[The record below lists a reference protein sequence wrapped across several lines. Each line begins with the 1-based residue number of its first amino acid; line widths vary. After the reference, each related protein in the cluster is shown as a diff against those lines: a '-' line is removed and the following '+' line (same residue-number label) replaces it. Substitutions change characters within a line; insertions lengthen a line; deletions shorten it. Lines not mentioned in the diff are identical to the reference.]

1 MIIFKDVTKTFQE
14 DFWKKKKF
22 ALENLSFSLEENKV
36 TGFLGRNGAG
46 KTTSIK
52 ILLDLIKPTSGS
64 VEFSKALGKNLSQV
78 KSQIGYLPE
87 RPYFYPN
94 LTGKEFVGY
103 LLSLNDKKLK
113 NYQSRFNDLAQ
124 TLKIDHAIDRKIR
137 GYSKGM
143 LQRIGFIS
151 TVIHDPR
158 LIIMDEPLSG
168 LDPIGR
174 KELKEAIIREKN
186 AGKTIFFSSHIVP
199 DLEEIS
205 DNILLIDQG
214 KKIKDSPLEDFYS
227 EVTTEV
233 EFIVNALPEKYS
245 DKFFQNGDH
254 YRGKFDINLKQEVL
268 KEIVDK
274 NIEVVSVNPIRPKLE
289 EISYGDYL

>member
-1 MIIFKDVTKTFQE
+1 MITFKDVTKTFQE
-14 DFWKKKKF
+14 DFWKKKKY
-22 ALENLSFSLEENKV
+22 ALENLSFSLAENKV

-52 ILLDLIKPTSGS
+52 ILLDLIKPTSGT
-64 VEFSKALGKNLSQV
+64 VEFSKVLGKNLSQV

-113 NYQSRFNDLAQ
+113 NYIQRFNELSQ
-124 TLKIDHAIDRKIR
+124 ILKIDHAVDRKMR

-174 KELKEAIIREKN
+174 RELKEAIIREKK

-205 DNILLIDQG
+205 DHILLIDHG

-233 EFIVNALPEKYS
+233 EFIVNSLPEKFS
-245 DKFFQNGDH
+245 SHFTQNGDH
-254 YRGKFDINLKQEVL
+254 YRGNFDINLKQVVL
-268 KEIVDK
+268 KEIIEK
-274 NIEVVSVNPIRPKLE
+274 NIEIVSINPIRPKLE
-289 EISYGDYL
+289 EITYGDYL